1 MAEPRSITFKSI
13 PFGGIEID
21 NLSLTEARGVIKQMI
36 KTNRPGY
43 VVTPNAHHLYMLKKD
58 PGLKKAYRNAA
69 LILPDGMSVILALR
83 LLGYKSKERCA
94 GADLFQSAIDAAA
107 RNSKK
112 IFILGGINHSEKKA
126 EIRLRAEYPGIHV
139 FTYSP
144 PFGFE
149 NDEDETGR
157 IIRMINQFR
166 SDVLFLCVGCP
177 KSEKWIYQNR
187 SRIKPCLAL
196 AFGDSLN
203 FFTGDKKRAPVI
215 IQKTGFEWL
224 FRFLQEPGRLWKRY
238 LIGNLYF
245 IKLFFT
251 ELLKK
256 PFFSAKR

>member
-1 MAEPRSITFKSI
+1 MPEHRSITFKSI
-13 PFGGIEID
+13 PFSGIEID
-21 NLSLTEARGVIKQMI
+21 NLSLSEARGIIARMI
-36 KTNRPGY
+36 RTGRPGY

-58 PGLKKAYRNAA
+58 PGLKTAYRSAS

-94 GADLFQSAIDAAA
+94 GADLFQSVIDAAA
-107 RNSKK
+107 RIRKN

-126 EIRLRAEYPGIHV
+126 ALRLQAQYPGIHI

-149 NDEDETGR
+149 NDEDETCR
-157 IIRMINQFR
+157 IIQMINQFQT
-166 SDVLFLCVGCP
+166 DVLFLCVGCP

-215 IQKTGFEWL
+215 IQKSGFEWL
-224 FRFLQEPGRLWKRY
+224 FRFIQEPGRLWRRY

-245 IKLFFT
+245 IKLVFSELFNKAFFR
-251 ELLKK
+251 KK
-256 PFFSAKR
+256 Q